1 MTKRKDKALAL
12 SALFEV
18 FGERL
23 ITTAAVVQHHS
34 CDESWHKPSLP
45 DAVLM
50 ALCTDDVVTAVKI
63 CARHHFPIIPF
74 GIGSSVEGQVIPTQG
89 GLSIDFTEMNQV
101 LEVRSEDFDVT
112 VQPGV
117 TRKQLNR
124 ELRDVGLF
132 YPVDP
137 GADATLGGMTATR
150 ASGTTS
156 VRYGTMRENVIALTV
171 VTPDGSV
178 VRTASRARKSSAG
191 YDLTRLFVGS
201 EGTLGIITEITLRL
215 HPIPECVSSAVV
227 AFPDIESAVNAVI
240 TTLQYA
246 VPVARIELL
255 DELAIDAVNKFMATD
270 HPVKPTLFLE
280 FHGSDSAVREQAEL
294 VGEVCA
300 EFGGGDFAW
309 KILEEERTALWE
321 ARHNG
326 ALAAMNLRPGCEML
340 ATDVCVP
347 ISRLAEAITE
357 AKSDLAECVL
367 LAPLMGHVGDG
378 NFHFVIPVNREDP
391 EELERVKGFCERLA
405 IRAINMD
412 GTCTGEHGIGMG
424 KQSLLDIE
432 LGEGVNLMRSIKQ
445 ALDPGNIMNPGKV
458 FKKLSGS

>member
-1 MTKRKDKALAL
+1 MTERKDKALAL
-12 SALFEV
+12 AALADA

-23 ITTAAVVQHHS
+23 ITSAAVRQHHG
-34 CDESWHKPSLP
+34 CDESWHEPSSP

-50 ALCTDDVVTAVKI
+50 VHNTDDVVTAVKI
-63 CARHHFPIIPF
+63 CAQHRYPIIPF

-89 GLSIDFTEMNQV
+89 GLTIDFTEMNQV
-101 LEVRSEDFDVT
+101 LEVRPEDFDVT

-124 ELRDVGLF
+124 ELRDLGLF

-156 VRYGTMRENVIALTV
+156 VRYGTMRENVIALTI
-171 VTPDGSV
+171 VTPDGRI

-201 EGTLGIITEITLRL
+201 EGTLGVITEITLRL
-215 HPIPECVSSAVV
+215 HPIPEAVSSAVV
-227 AFPDIESAVNAVI
+227 AFDDIESAVNAVI

-246 VPVARIELL
+246 VPIARIELL
-255 DELAIDAVNKFMATD
+255 DELAIDAVNKFMKTD
-270 HPVKPTLFLE
+270 RPVKPTLFLE
-280 FHGSDSAVREQAEL
+280 FHGSDTGVCEQSKL

-309 KILEEERTALWE
+309 KTLEEERNALWE
-321 ARHNG
+321 ARHNA
-326 ALAAMNLRPGCEML
+326 ALAAMNLRPGCELL

-347 ISRLAEAITE
+347 ISRLAEAIVE
-357 AKSDLAECVL
+357 AKADLAECGL

-378 NFHFVIPVNREDP
+378 NFHLVIPVDRGNS
-391 EELERVKGFCERLA
+391 EELNRVKGFCERLA
-405 IRAINMD
+405 ARAIEMD
-412 GTCTGEHGIGMG
+412 GTCTGEHGIGVG

-445 ALDPGNIMNPGKV
+445 AFDPDNIMNPGKI
-458 FKKLSGS
+458 FKIQAVS